1 MQKWKQELKKTPSV
15 RSQGEEAGDDIKI
28 NEVENVTPF
37 SNAGILSIMSF
48 WWLNPLLKKGK
59 IKVLEDIDLPKLKHE
74 DRAETCY
81 SKFMEQLTA
90 QTKKG
95 TSGSLPILSTIFIW
109 QLKAILVSGLFA
121 LIKVIALAS
130 GPLLLKAFIQ
140 VAQGKESFKYEGY
153 ALAAGLFLAKGME
166 SLSERQWNFQTR
178 LIGVQVRSTLSA
190 AIYQKQL
197 RLSTAAKAIH
207 SGGQILNYV
216 TVDAYRIGEF
226 PCFFHRIWATS
237 LQLCLALLVIYYTV
251 GKATIAALLAV
262 ILIIVVNTPMVK
274 LQHRY
279 LTKLMV
285 AQDIRLKAIT
295 EAVTNMKV
303 LKLYGWETH
312 FRHVVEGL
320 RKEEE
325 RWLSAILTQRGY
337 YLALFWSYPLVITV
351 VTFWACY
358 LMGIPLDT
366 SNVFTFLA
374 TVRIVQEHIRLIPD
388 VVGSFIEAKVALTRI
403 QKFLEESEL
412 QKRSAEGHCKVIAES
427 ILIKEAGLSWDTNSS
442 KLTLENIDL
451 NIQSGQ
457 KVAICG
463 EVGSGKST
471 LLAAILG
478 EVSCTKGMVQVA
490 GKVAYVAQTAWIQTG
505 TIQENILFGSSMD
518 QEKYHKV
525 LKRCSLV
532 QDLEI
537 LPCGDETV
545 IGERG
550 VNLSG
555 GQKQR
560 VQLARALYQD
570 ADIYLLDDP
579 FSAVDAHTATSL
591 FNEYVMG
598 ALSEK
603 TVLLVT
609 HQVDFLPVF
618 DLILLMSEG
627 KIQQADKYQQ
637 LLVHSPDFRNLLIV
651 KCDAT
656 NQEGRM
662 SYSSPKSP
670 PVSNQ
675 EIQEIEV
682 EEELNE
688 RLGDQLIE
696 KEQKE
701 TGDRGLK
708 PYKQYLKQNKGF
720 LYLSLSSIF
729 HMLFLVGQLGQGV
742 WLAAELQNP
751 AISIVILNVVYTG
764 IGCVMS
770 LCLLIRSYVVV
781 ELSTKASESIFSK
794 AVVSIFRAPMSY
806 FDSTPVGR
814 ILSRLS
820 SDMSIIDLEVAIKFA
835 TSIGSALN
843 TCLSFGILAVL
854 TWPILFLIIPTVY
867 ITIVLQKYY
876 LASANELMR
885 INGTTKS
892 SVASQ
897 LAESIAGAVT
907 IRAFKEEDRFILENF
922 RVTDANSVPYFHSF
936 SANEWLILRL
946 EGLCALIIS
955 FSALGMTLM
964 PLGASKSGYVG
975 MALSYALSM
984 NEFLVYAINMHCMLS
999 NFIISVERLEQC
1011 MHIPS
1016 EAPEK
1021 VEDSR
1026 PPLNWPVAGRVEI
1039 NNLKVK
1045 YRPNAPLVLRGISCI
1060 FEGGHRIGI
1069 VGRTGSGKTTL
1080 ISALFR
1086 LVEPT
1091 DGKIIIDDIDISEIG
1106 LHDLR
1111 TQLSIIPQDPTLF
1124 SGSVR
1129 YNIDPLFEH
1138 TDSEIWQVL
1147 EKCHL
1152 REAVQEKQEGLNSLV
1167 VEDGSNWSLG
1177 QCQLF
1182 CLARALLKRR
1192 KILVLDEATASIDNA
1207 TDTIIQK
1214 TIRTEFAGC
1223 TVITVAHRIPTVIDC
1238 TMVLS
1243 MRNGEMVEYD
1253 EPNKLLNR
1261 DGSLFRKL
1269 VEEYWSYSGAYKQ
1282 HQTI

>member
-1 MQKWKQELKKTPSV
+1 
-15 RSQGEEAGDDIKI
+15 
-28 NEVENVTPF
+28 
-37 SNAGILSIMSF
+37 MSF
-48 WWLNPLLKKGK
+48 WWLNPLLKRGK
-59 IKVLEDIDLPKLKHE
+59 VRVLEDSDLPKLQQADCAK
-74 DRAETCY
+74 TCY
-81 SKFMEQLTA
+81 SRFMEQLTA

-95 TSGSLPILSTIFIW
+95 TSGSPPVLSTIFIW
-109 QLKAILVSGLFA
+109 QRKAILLSGLFA
-121 LIKVIALAS
+121 LIKVLTLAT
-130 GPLLLKAFIQ
+130 GPLLLKAFIR
-140 VAQGKESFKYEGY
+140 VAQGKEAFKYEGY
-153 ALAAGLFLAKGME
+153 ALAAGLFVVKCLE
-166 SLSERQWNFQTR
+166 SLSERQWIFQTR
-178 LIGVQVRSTLSA
+178 LIGVRVRSMLSA

-197 RLSTAAKAIH
+197 RLSNAAKAFH
-207 SGGQILNYV
+207 SPGQILNYV
-216 TVDAYRIGEF
+216 IVDAYRIGEF
-226 PCFFHRIWATS
+226 PYYFHRIWATS
-237 LQLCLALLVIYYTV
+237 LQLCLALLVIYYCV
-251 GKATIAALLAV
+251 GKATVASLLAM
-262 ILIIVVNTPMVK
+262 ILIVVGNSPMAK

-303 LKLYGWETH
+303 LKLYGWETN
-312 FRHVVEGL
+312 FRNVVEGL
-320 RKEEE
+320 RKEEA
-325 RWLSAILTQRGY
+325 RWIYAILSQRGY
-337 YLALFWSYPLVITV
+337 YLALFWSSPIVITV

-358 LMGIPLDT
+358 LMRIPLDT
-366 SNVFTFLA
+366 DSAFTFLA
-374 TVRIVQEHIRLIPD
+374 TVRIVQEHIRLLPD
-388 VVGSFIEAKVALTRI
+388 VAGSFIEAKVALTRI
-403 QKFLEESEL
+403 LKFLQEPEL
-412 QKRSAEGHCKVIAES
+412 QKRTAEGNSKELAQS
-427 ILIKEAGLSWDTNSS
+427 ILIKEASFSWDINSS
-442 KLTLENIDL
+442 KVTLENIDL
-451 NIQSGQ
+451 NIKPGE

-478 EVSCTKGMVQVA
+478 EVSSSKGTVQIY
-490 GKVAYVAQTAWIQTG
+490 GKVAYVSQTAWIQTG
-505 TIQENILFGSSMD
+505 TLQENILFGSLMD
-518 QEKYHKV
+518 QEKYQEV

-532 QDLEI
+532 QDLKI
-537 LPCGDETV
+537 LPYGDRTV

-560 VQLARALYQD
+560 VQLARALYRD

-618 DLILLMSEG
+618 DIVLLMSEG
-627 KIQQADKYQQ
+627 KILQADTYQQ
-637 LLVHSPDFRNLLIV
+637 LLVHSPDFQNLLIV
-651 KCDAT
+651 KSDVT
-656 NQEGRM
+656 NPERRT
-662 SYSSPKSP
+662 SYSYRQRPAIF
-670 PVSNQ
+670 NQ
-675 EIQEIEV
+675 EIQEIDV
-682 EEELNE
+682 EEELKNGPE
-688 RLGDQLIE
+688 DQLIE

-701 TGDRGLK
+701 TGDSGLK
-708 PYKQYLKQNKGF
+708 PYIQYLKQNKGF
-720 LYLSLSSIF
+720 LYLSLSLIF
-729 HMLFLVGQLGQGV
+729 HMLFIVGQLAQGV

-751 AISIVILNVVYTG
+751 AISFLILNVIYTG

-770 LCLLIRSYVVV
+770 VCLLIRSYVVV
-781 ELSTKASESIFSK
+781 VLGTKASESIFSK
-794 AVVSIFRAPMSY
+794 AIVSIFRAPMSY

-820 SDMSIIDLEVAIKFA
+820 SDLSIVDLELALKLA
-835 TSIGSALN
+835 TSLGSAMN
-843 TCLSFGILAVL
+843 TCLSFAILAVL

-867 ITIVLQKYY
+867 ITIVLQKFY
-876 LASANELMR
+876 LASANELKR
-885 INGTTKS
+885 IDGTTKS

-897 LAESIAGAVT
+897 LAESIAGAES
-907 IRAFKEEDRFILENF
+907 IRAFKEEDRFISEHFLLI
-922 RVTDANSVPYFHSF
+922 DANSIPYFHSF

-946 EGLCALIIS
+946 EGLCAVIVS
-955 FSALGMTLM
+955 FSALGMTIM
-964 PLGASKSGYVG
+964 PLEASKSGYVG
-975 MALSYALSM
+975 MALAYALSI
-984 NEFLVYAINMHCMLS
+984 NEFLIYAINMHCMLS

-1021 VEDSR
+1021 IEQNQ
-1026 PPLNWPVAGRVEI
+1026 PPPNWPSAGRVVI

-1045 YRPNAPLVLRGISCI
+1045 YRPNGPLVLRGISCI
-1060 FEGGHRIGI
+1060 FEGGHKIGI

-1091 DGKIIIDDIDISEIG
+1091 DGKITIDDIDISKIG
-1106 LHDLR
+1106 LHDIR
-1111 TQLSIIPQDPTLF
+1111 SQLSIIPQDPTLF

-1138 TDSEIWQVL
+1138 TDNEIWQVL

-1152 REAVQEKQEGLNSLV
+1152 REAVQEKEEGLNSLV
-1167 VEDGSNWSLG
+1167 VQDGSNWSMGQRQLICLG
-1177 QCQLF
+1177 
-1182 CLARALLKRR
+1182 RALLKRR

-1207 TDTIIQK
+1207 TDTLIQK
-1214 TIRTEFAGC
+1214 TIRTEFATC

-1243 MRNGEMVEYD
+1243 MKNGEIVEYD
-1253 EPNKLLNR
+1253 EPNKLLNQE
-1261 DGSLFRKL
+1261 GSLFRKL
-1269 VEEYWSYSGAYKQ
+1269 VEEYWSFSGGHNQ
-1282 HQTI
+1282 H

>member
-1 MQKWKQELKKTPSV
+1 MERSIKEATLYTPL
-15 RSQGEEAGDDIKI
+15 QGEEAGDGSKI
-28 NEVENVTPF
+28 DEDEEVTPF
-37 SNAGILSIMSF
+37 SNAGILSRMSF

-59 IKVLEDIDLPKLKHE
+59 LKVLEDSDLPKLQHA
-74 DRAETCY
+74 DRADTCY
-81 SKFMEQLTA
+81 SMFMGQLTA

-95 TSGSLPILSTIFIW
+95 TSGSPPVLSTIFIW
-109 QLKAILVSGLFA
+109 QRKAILLSGLFA
-121 LIKVIALAS
+121 LIKVLALAT
-130 GPLLLKAFIQ
+130 GPMLLKAFIR
-140 VAQGKESFKYEGY
+140 VAQGKEAFKYEGY
-153 ALAAGLFLAKGME
+153 ALSAGLFLVKCLE

-178 LIGVQVRSTLSA
+178 LIGVQVRSMLSA

-197 RLSTAAKAIH
+197 RLSNAAKAFH
-207 SGGQILNYV
+207 SPGQILNYV
-216 TVDAYRIGEF
+216 IVDAYRIGEF
-226 PCFFHRIWATS
+226 PYFFHRIWATC
-237 LQLCLALLVIYYTV
+237 LQLCLALLVIYYCV
-251 GKATIAALLAV
+251 GKAAVASLLAM
-262 ILIIVVNTPMVK
+262 ILLVVGNSPMAK

-312 FRHVVEGL
+312 FRNVVEGL
-320 RKEEE
+320 RKEEA

-337 YLALFWSYPLVITV
+337 YLALFWSYPIVITV

-358 LMGIPLDT
+358 LMRIPLDT
-366 SNVFTFLA
+366 SSVFTFLA
-374 TVRIVQEHIRLIPD
+374 TIRIVQEHLRLLPD
-388 VVGSFIEAKVALTRI
+388 VAGSFIEAKVALTRI
-403 QKFLEESEL
+403 LKFLEEPEL
-412 QKRSAEGHCKVIAES
+412 QKRSAEGNCKEFEQC
-427 ILIKEAGLSWDTNSS
+427 ILINEASFSWDVNSL
-442 KLTLENIDL
+442 KVTLDKIDL
-451 NIQSGQ
+451 NIKPGK

-478 EVSCTKGMVQVA
+478 EVPSTKGTVQVY
-490 GKVAYVAQTAWIQTG
+490 GKVAYVSQTAWIQTG
-505 TIQENILFGSSMD
+505 TLQENILFGSLMD
-518 QEKYHKV
+518 QEKYQEV

-532 QDLEI
+532 QDLKI
-537 LPCGDETV
+537 LPHGDRTV

-618 DLILLMSEG
+618 DIVLLMSDG
-627 KIQQADKYQQ
+627 KILQADTYQQ
-637 LLVHSPDFRNLLIV
+637 LLVHSPDFQNLLIV
-651 KCDAT
+651 KSDAT
-656 NQEGRM
+656 NPERR
-662 SYSSPKSP
+662 SYSYPQRP
-670 PVSNQ
+670 AISNQ
-675 EIQEIEV
+675 EIQEIDV
-682 EEELNE
+682 EEEFKN
-688 RLGDQLIE
+688 GPSDQLME
-696 KEQKE
+696 KEHKE
-701 TGDRGLK
+701 TGDSGLK
-708 PYKQYLKQNKGF
+708 PYIQYLIQNRGF
-720 LYLSLSSIF
+720 LYLSLSLII
-729 HMLFLVGQLGQGV
+729 HMLFIVGQLAQGV

-751 AISIVILNVVYTG
+751 AISILILNVIYTG
-764 IGCVMS
+764 IGCAMS
-770 LCLLIRSYVVV
+770 VCLLIRSYVVV
-781 ELSTKASESIFSK
+781 VLGTKASKSIFYR
-794 AVVSIFRAPMSY
+794 AIVSIFRAPMSY

-820 SDMSIIDLEVAIKFA
+820 SDLSIVDLELAMKLA
-835 TSIGSALN
+835 TSLGSTMN
-843 TCLSFGILAVL
+843 TCLSFAILAVL

-867 ITIVLQKYY
+867 ITIVLQKFYI
-876 LASANELMR
+876 ASANELMR
-885 INGTTKS
+885 IDGTTKS

-897 LAESIAGAVT
+897 LAESIAGAES
-907 IRAFKEEDRFILENF
+907 IRAFKEEDRFISENF
-922 RVTDANSVPYFHSF
+922 RLIDANSIPHFHSF
-936 SANEWLILRL
+936 SANEWLIQRL
-946 EGLCALIIS
+946 EGLCAIIVS

-964 PLGASKSGYVG
+964 PLEASKSGYVG
-975 MALSYALSM
+975 MALAYALSM

-1021 VEDSR
+1021 IEENQ
-1026 PPLNWPVAGRVEI
+1026 PPLNWPSAGRIVI

-1045 YRPNAPLVLRGISCI
+1045 YRPNGPLVLRGISCI
-1060 FEGGHRIGI
+1060 FEGGHKIGI

-1091 DGKIIIDDIDISEIG
+1091 VGKIIIDDIDISKIG

-1111 TQLSIIPQDPTLF
+1111 SQLSIIPQDPTLF
-1124 SGSVR
+1124 NGSVR

-1138 TDSEIWQVL
+1138 TDTEIWQVL

-1152 REAVQEKQEGLNSLV
+1152 REAVQEKEEGLNSLV
-1167 VEDGSNWSLG
+1167 VQDGSNWSMGQRQLICLG
-1177 QCQLF
+1177 
-1182 CLARALLKRR
+1182 RALLKRR
-1192 KILVLDEATASIDNA
+1192 KILVLEN
-1207 TDTIIQK
+1207 
-1214 TIRTEFAGC
+1214 
-1223 TVITVAHRIPTVIDC
+1223 
-1238 TMVLS
+1238 
-1243 MRNGEMVEYD
+1243 
-1253 EPNKLLNR
+1253 
-1261 DGSLFRKL
+1261 
-1269 VEEYWSYSGAYKQ
+1269 
-1282 HQTI
+1282 